1 MKLVGK
7 GLTAEVFEF
16 SEDKVIKLFNEGYS
30 LAAIKREFK
39 NTTLINSFNIDAPR
53 AFEIKKIDGRTGI
66 VYSYV
71 KGKQMEAVFNSQ
83 DNFEQFL
90 HNFCNL
96 QKSFYQHKK
105 ATLLSYKTYGKYL
118 VTEKVFDKKQAKEY
132 LKFIKSFPNSN
143 TVVHGDFHPL
153 NVLVEE
159 DGSLKVIDFMNLMR
173 APAFYDI
180 ARTYYLI
187 GTMSKEFA
195 QIYLAETGYKISDIS
210 KYVELVKLY
219 RTLEG

>member
-1 MKLVGK
+1 MNLVGK

-16 SEDKVIKLFNEGYS
+16 SEDKVIKLFNEGYPFV
-30 LAAIKREFK
+30 AIKREFK
-39 NTTLINSFNIDAPR
+39 NTKLINSYRINAPQ
-53 AFEIKKIDGRTGI
+53 AFEITEIDGRTGI

-71 KGKQMEAVFNSQ
+71 KGQQIESYFNSQ
-83 DNFEQFL
+83 DYSEQL
-90 HNFCNL
+90 LQKFCNL

-118 VTEKVFDKKQAKEY
+118 VAEKVSDKKQEKEY

-173 APAFYDI
+173 APSFYDI

-187 GTMSKEFA
+187 GTMSKDFA
-195 QIYLAETGYKISDIS
+195 EAYLSKTGYKISDIS
-210 KYVELVKLY
+210 EYIELVKLY